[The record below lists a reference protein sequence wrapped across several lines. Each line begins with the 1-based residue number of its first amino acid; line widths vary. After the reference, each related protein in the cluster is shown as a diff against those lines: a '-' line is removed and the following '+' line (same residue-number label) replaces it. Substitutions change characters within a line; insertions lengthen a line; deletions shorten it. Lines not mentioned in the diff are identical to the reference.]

1 MQTVIWLTLAFAV
14 LGFFEVLQLLRNR
27 FWRDLVVFGF
37 LLILGFVLCLFV
49 TFEIS
54 MPNPVTITRLIT
66 APILEFLGIHVH
78 YR

>member
-1 MQTVIWLTLAFAV
+1 M
-14 LGFFEVLQLLRNR
+14 RNR

-66 APILEFLGIHVH
+66 APILELLGIPVH